1 LRARRPSRREQKT
14 EKSASAATVKFL
26 RDLFGRWWRP
36 SADAAGPPI
45 GLLMGM
51 FFTYAGIGMVWSIL
65 TVYATSLGAS
75 AATAGATISAF
86 GASRLI
92 VSIPAGMISERL
104 GRIRV
109 MLVGL
114 LLVSAA
120 SFIAL
125 TVHSMGTLITCLLL
139 QGVGS
144 ACYGTAALSAVT
156 DRGTPATRVRDMAAY
171 QTATQIGLSIG
182 PGLGGLTAAVW
193 GYGAPFAFQG
203 AMALIAF
210 IAVTRMPA
218 DKIAKPQKEALA
230 SAAGILALIAGVAGV
245 SYAMFFGRVASS
257 WILMPLIAHERFGM
271 SIGTIGA
278 LLTASAIANL
288 VVLRFMPFF
297 VRQYGRFAAMIAAN
311 AMILGSFAILAFAV
325 TGAMLWPFMI
335 CIGMGTG
342 MMSALVSAYAADA
355 APPGRIGAVMGTM
368 RMTTDLGAITGPIL
382 AGFCVDQPWLGTKG
396 GIGLCAAIL
405 ILTTAFFLATA
416 KGLRRA

>member
-1 LRARRPSRREQKT
+1 MKLLSTWFE
-14 EKSASAATVKFL
+14 
-26 RDLFGRWWRP
+26 RWWRP
-36 SADAAGPPI
+36 SADAAGPPL

-51 FFTYAGIGMVWSIL
+51 FFTYVGIGMVWSIL

-92 VSIPAGMISERL
+92 ISVPAGMISERL

-109 MLVGL
+109 MLFGL

-125 TVHSMGTLITCLLL
+125 AVHSMVTLIACLML

-156 DRGTPATRVRDMAAY
+156 DRGTPLTRVRDMAAY
-171 QTATQIGLSIG
+171 QTATQIGLSVG

-193 GYGAPFAFQG
+193 GFGAPFAFQG

-210 IAVTRMPA
+210 LAVMRIPA
-218 DKIAKPQKEALA
+218 DNIIKPQKEALT
-230 SAAGILALIAGVAGV
+230 SAGGVIMLIAGVASL

-257 WILMPLIAHERFGM
+257 WILMPLIANEKFGM
-271 SIGTIGA
+271 GVGMIGA

-288 VVLRFMPFF
+288 LVLRFMPSL
-297 VRQYGRFAAMIAAN
+297 VRRFGRYTMLIAAT
-311 AMILGSFAILAFAV
+311 ATILIALAILAFAV
-325 TGAMLWPFMI
+325 HGLVLWPFTVLM
-335 CIGMGTG
+335 GAGTG
-342 MMSALVSAYAADA
+342 MATALVSAYAADA
-355 APPGRIGAVMGTM
+355 APAGRVGAVMGSM

-396 GIGLCAAIL
+396 GIGLCAAML
-405 ILTTAFFLATA
+405 IVTAAVFLSTA
-416 KGLRRA
+416 KGLRRAPR

>member
-1 LRARRPSRREQKT
+1 MKLLHIWFE
-14 EKSASAATVKFL
+14 
-26 RDLFGRWWRP
+26 RWWHP
-36 SADAAGPPI
+36 SADAAGPPL

-51 FFTYAGIGMVWSIL
+51 FFTYVGIGMVWSIL

-92 VSIPAGMISERL
+92 ISVPAGMISERI

-109 MLVGL
+109 MLFGL

-125 TVHSMGTLITCLLL
+125 AVHSMVTLIACLML

-182 PGLGGLTAAVW
+182 PGLGGLSAAAW
-193 GYGAPFAFQG
+193 GYGAPFACQG

-210 IAVTRMPA
+210 LAVMRMPA
-218 DKIAKPQKEALA
+218 DRIGTPQPQAL
-230 SAAGILALIAGVAGV
+230 SNAGGVVMLIAGVAAL

-257 WILMPLIAHERFGM
+257 WILMPLIASETFGM
-271 SIGTIGA
+271 GIGMIGG
-278 LLTASAIANL
+278 LLTASSVANL
-288 VVLRFMPFF
+288 LILRFLAFF
-297 VRQYGRFAAMIAAN
+297 VRRYGQFVVMVGSVTT
-311 AMILGSFAILAFAV
+311 ILLALAILAFSV
-325 TGAMLWPFMI
+325 TGWMLWPFTVLM
-335 CIGMGTG
+335 GMGTG
-342 MMSALVSAYAADA
+342 MMSSLVSAYAADA
-355 APPGRIGAVMGTM
+355 APSGRVGAVMGSM
-368 RMTTDLGAITGPIL
+368 RMMTDLGAITGPIL
-382 AGFCVDQPWLGTKG
+382 AGFCVDQPWLGIKG
-396 GIGLCAAIL
+396 GIGLCAAVL
-405 ILTTAFFLATA
+405 IATAAVFLSTA
-416 KGLRRA
+416 KGLHRAPR

>member
-1 LRARRPSRREQKT
+1 M
-14 EKSASAATVKFL
+14 KFL
-26 RDLFGRWWRP
+26 LELFERWWHP
-36 SADAAGPPI
+36 SADQAGPPI

-86 GASRLI
+86 GASRLV
-92 VSIPAGMISERL
+92 VSIPAGLISERL

-114 LLVSAA
+114 VLVSVA

-125 TVHSMGTLITCLLL
+125 SVHSMTTLIICLLL

-156 DRGTPATRVRDMAAY
+156 DRGTPITRVRDMAAY

-182 PGLGGLTAAVW
+182 PGLGGLSAAVW
-193 GYGAPFAFQG
+193 GYGAPFAAQG
-203 AMALIAF
+203 TMALIAF
-210 IAVTRMPA
+210 LAVTRMPA
-218 DKIAKPQKEALA
+218 DKISKPQKEQLA
-230 SAAGILALIAGVAGV
+230 SAGGIFLLIAGVAAL

-257 WILMPLIAHERFGM
+257 WILMPLIANQRFGM

-288 VVLRFMPFF
+288 VVLRFIPVM
-297 VRQYGRFAAMIAAN
+297 VRRFGRFNVMIGAN
-311 AMILGSFAILAFAV
+311 VMILGSFAILAFAV

-368 RMTTDLGAITGPIL
+368 RMMTDLGAITGPIL

-396 GIGLCAAIL
+396 GIGLCAIVL
-405 ILTTAFFLATA
+405 ILTSALFLSTA
-416 KGLRRA
+416 KGLRRS

>member
-1 LRARRPSRREQKT
+1 
-14 EKSASAATVKFL
+14 
-26 RDLFGRWWRP
+26 
-36 SADAAGPPI
+36 
-45 GLLMGM
+45 MGM
-51 FFTYAGIGMVWSIL
+51 FFTYTGIGMVWSIL

-86 GASRLI
+86 GASRLV
-92 VSIPAGMISERL
+92 VSIPAGLVSERL
-104 GRIRV
+104 GRVRV

-114 LLVSAA
+114 VLVSTA

-125 TVHSMGTLITCLLL
+125 AVHSMTTLIACLLL

-182 PGLGGLTAAVW
+182 PGLGGLSAAAW
-193 GYGAPFAFQG
+193 GYGAPFAAQG
-203 AMALIAF
+203 TMALIAF
-210 IAVTRMPA
+210 LAVMRMPA
-218 DKIAKPQKEALA
+218 DRIMTSQKEHLA
-230 SAAGILALIAGVAGV
+230 SAGGIFLLIAGVAGL

-257 WILMPLIAHERFGM
+257 WILMPLIAHEQFGM
-271 SIGTIGA
+271 GIGMIGT

-288 VVLRFMPFF
+288 VVLRIMPGL
-297 VRQYGRFAAMIAAN
+297 VRRFGRFAVMIAATF
-311 AMILGSFAILAFAV
+311 MILGSYAILAFAV
-325 TGAMLWPFMI
+325 TAAMLWPFMI
-335 CIGMGTG
+335 SIGMGTG

-396 GIGLCAAIL
+396 GIGLCAVLL
-405 ILTTAFFLATA
+405 ILTAVFFLANA
-416 KGLRRA
+416 KGLRQRHG